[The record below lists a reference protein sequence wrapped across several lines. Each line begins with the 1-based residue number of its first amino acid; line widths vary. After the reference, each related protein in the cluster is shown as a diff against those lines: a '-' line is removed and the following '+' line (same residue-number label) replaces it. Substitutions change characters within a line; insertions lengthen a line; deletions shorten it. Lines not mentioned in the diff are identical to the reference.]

1 MLDGVSLDHL
11 RIFVAAVETGS
22 FSAAGRRVGR
32 AQSVVSQAI
41 AGLEAQLG
49 VTLFTRAARL
59 PALTPEGQAL
69 AGRARDIVRAADT
82 LKAEAR
88 SMAAGLEP
96 ELSVVVDVM
105 FPMAAL
111 TDAIG
116 AFALAFPGTTLQ
128 LQVEALGAAAQW
140 VLDGRCRVGVMGSLP
155 VIPPEFEQVPLMG
168 VPMVTVAAP
177 GSPLAQ
183 QPGRLT
189 RQQLKGHVQ
198 LVLTDRSPLTAGRDF
213 GVLGD
218 TVWRL
223 ADIGA
228 KHAFLRAGLGWGH
241 MPRPMVEDDLRDGR
255 LVRIQVETGVQG
267 DPMLE
272 MKAVYRRD
280 ALPGPAGR
288 WLIERLRQYPDCG
301 EARAAPAA

>member
-11 RIFVAAVETGS
+11 RILVAVVESGS

-59 PALTPEGQAL
+59 PVLTPEGVAL
-69 AGRARDIVRAADT
+69 ASRARDIVRAADT

-88 SMAAGLEP
+88 AMAAGLEP
-96 ELSVVVDVM
+96 ELSVVIDVM

-111 TDAIG
+111 TDAIA
-116 AFALAFPGTTLQ
+116 AFAVAFPNTALQ

-140 VLDGRCRVGVMGSLP
+140 VLDGRCRVGVMGSMP
-155 VIPPEFEQVPLMG
+155 IVPPEFEQVRLMA

-183 QPGRLT
+183 HAGRLGP
-189 RQQLKGHVQ
+189 QELKGQVQ
-198 LVLTDRSPLTAGRDF
+198 LILTDRSALTAGRDF

-255 LVRIQVETGVQG
+255 LVRIEVETGVIG
-267 DPMLE
+267 DPLLE

-288 WLIERLRQYPDCG
+288 WLIERLRQYPAC
-301 EARAAPAA
+301 EPARAKGSS